1 VVGERGAKLSGGQR
15 QRIGLARA
23 ILKNAPIIILD
34 EATSALDT
42 ESEILIQRA
51 VAELT
56 RRRTVL
62 AVAHR
67 LSTLAGFDR
76 IVVLVDGRIV
86 EDGSPAQLRRRGGV
100 FEGLWRRQADSLAA
114 GEVDEPELDRVA

>member
-1 VVGERGAKLSGGQR
+1 
-15 QRIGLARA
+15 
-23 ILKNAPIIILD
+23 
-34 EATSALDT
+34 
-42 ESEILIQRA
+42 
-51 VAELT
+51 
-56 RRRTVL
+56 VL

-100 FEGLWRRQADSLAA
+100 FEGLWRRQADSLS
-114 GEVDEPELDRVA
+114 VDDEPELDRVA